1 MPGKVYNRFR
11 VLLAEKAEKEQRNI
25 PLTEVERQ
33 TGIAWTTLQ
42 SWANNKVTRFDV
54 PVIIGL
60 CDFLNCDIV
69 DLIIYE
75 RSAEIN

>member
-11 VLLAEKAEKEQRNI
+11 VLLAEKAEKEQHNI

-42 SWANNKVTRFDV
+42 AWANNKVTRFDV
-54 PVIIGL
+54 PVIIAL
-60 CDFLNCDIV
+60 CDYLNCNLG

-75 RSAEIN
+75 QEK

>member
-42 SWANNKVTRFDV
+42 AWANNKVSRFDV
-54 PVIIGL
+54 PVIIAL
-60 CDFLNCDIV
+60 CDFLTCSLG

-75 RSAEIN
+75 QEE

>member
-11 VLLAEKAEKEQRNI
+11 VLLAEKAESEQRNI

-42 SWANNKVTRFDV
+42 AWANNKVSRFDV
-54 PVIIGL
+54 PVIIAL
-60 CDFLNCDIV
+60 CDFLTCSLG

-75 RSAEIN
+75 QEE

>member
-25 PLTEVERQ
+25 PLKEVERQ

-60 CDFLNCDIV
+60 CDFLNCNV
-69 DLIIYE
+69 GDLILYE
-75 RSAEIN
+75 REISID

>member
-42 SWANNKVTRFDV
+42 AWANNKVSRFDV

-60 CDFLNCDIV
+60 CDFLNCTLGE
-69 DLIIYE
+69 LIIYE
-75 RSAEIN
+75 KEK